1 MRKLAF
7 LSVRIDLACLPP
19 LDRGLRTDRALKET
33 PLVGDL
39 TKSASR
45 LVGKEKLAAR
55 CYTKRPLELN
65 MHWIKRRFN
74 MSTTIKDTT
83 EAVSI
88 SGVMIPDSKL
98 AQEATE
104 LVRNTESPLLFNHS
118 TRVYYFGSLAGKRR
132 GLKFDPE
139 LLYIGAMFHD
149 MGLTRQYSSKSDRFE
164 VDGANAA
171 RAFLRQHNISQ
182 QEMDTV
188 WTAIA
193 LHTTPGIPQY
203 MHPVVALLT
212 NGVEMDVLGI
222 AYSEFSDAD
231 REAVVAA
238 YPRTEHFKEDI
249 IQTFYDGI
257 KYRPETTFG
266 NVKADVLAD
275 KDPKFQRMNFCSVIR
290 GSQWKG

>member
-1 MRKLAF
+1 
-7 LSVRIDLACLPP
+7 
-19 LDRGLRTDRALKET
+19 
-33 PLVGDL
+33 
-39 TKSASR
+39 
-45 LVGKEKLAAR
+45 
-55 CYTKRPLELN
+55 
-65 MHWIKRRFN
+65 
-74 MSTTIKDTT
+74 MSTTTRETT
-83 EAVSI
+83 EAMSI
-88 SGVMIPDSKL
+88 SGVTVPDSKL
-98 AQEATE
+98 AREATD
-104 LVRNTESPLLFNHS
+104 LVRDTESPLLFNHS
-118 TRVYYFGSLAGKRR
+118 TRVYYFGSLAGKKR
-132 GLKFDPE
+132 GVKFDPE

-149 MGLTRQYSSKSDRFE
+149 MGLTPRYSSKAERFE

-171 RAFLRQHNISQ
+171 RAFLRQHNIAQ
-182 QEMDTV
+182 QEIDTV

-222 AYSEFSDAD
+222 AYSDFSEAD
-231 REAVVAA
+231 REAIVAA

-249 IQTFYDGI
+249 IQAFYDGI
-257 KYRPETTFG
+257 KHKPKTTFG

>member
-1 MRKLAF
+1 MSAITR
-7 LSVRIDLACLPP
+7 
-19 LDRGLRTDRALKET
+19 RATET
-33 PLVGDL
+33 P
-39 TKSASR
+39 
-45 LVGKEKLAAR
+45 
-55 CYTKRPLELN
+55 
-65 MHWIKRRFN
+65 
-74 MSTTIKDTT
+74 
-83 EAVSI
+83 SI
-88 SGVMIPDSKL
+88 SGITVPDSKL
-98 AQEATE
+98 AGEATE
-104 LVRNTESPLLFNHS
+104 LVRDTESLLLFNHS
-118 TRVYYFGSLAGKRR
+118 TRVYFFGSLAGKKR

-139 LLYIGAMFHD
+139 LLYVAAIFHD
-149 MGLTRQYSSKSDRFE
+149 MGLTPRYRSRSDRFE

-171 RAFLRQHNISQ
+171 RAFLRQHGIPQ
-182 QEMDTV
+182 QEIDTV

-231 REAVVAA
+231 REAIVAA

-249 IQTFYDGI
+249 IQAFYDGI
-257 KYRPETTFG
+257 KHKPETTFG

-275 KDPKFQRMNFCSVIR
+275 KDPQFQRINFCSVIR